1 MDNKRKY
8 ECRLHLKVHRAFL
21 STVCIT
27 ISQLLMEH
35 NVHCIIHVH
44 VYCTFEEEKNAQHK
58 STINENV
65 TDFIAQTRLPV
76 QIIVSCH

>member
-1 MDNKRKY
+1 
-8 ECRLHLKVHRAFL
+8 
-21 STVCIT
+21 
-27 ISQLLMEH
+27 MEH